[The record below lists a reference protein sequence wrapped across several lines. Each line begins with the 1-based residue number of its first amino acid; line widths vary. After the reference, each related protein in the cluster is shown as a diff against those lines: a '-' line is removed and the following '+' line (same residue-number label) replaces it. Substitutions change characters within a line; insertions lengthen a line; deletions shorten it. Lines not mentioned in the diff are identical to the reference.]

1 MNQAT
6 EFMEDAKGRQVPL
19 SMIKPIDLARNDL
32 VLQLVAQAKHVQTE
46 LQEFKKGAF
55 DDVQAFVELSAE
67 QYKLKRKLGGEK
79 GNVSLVSFDG
89 RFKVLRAV
97 SESLVFDERLIA
109 AKALIDEC
117 IKRWSEGSDDK
128 IRVLI
133 NDAFRVDKAGEI
145 NTSRV
150 LGLAKLNIKDDQ
162 WQQAM
167 LAISESVQVS
177 GSKGYIRIYERVGN
191 TDKFEPISLDIAA
204 V

>member
-1 MNQAT
+1 MNQVT
-6 EFMEDAKGRQVPL
+6 EYMEDAKGRQVPL

-32 VLQLVAQAKHVQTE
+32 VLQIVDQAKHVQSE
-46 LQEFKKGAF
+46 LSAFKQGAF
-55 DDVQAFVELSAE
+55 DDVEAFVQLSAE
-67 QYKLKRKLGGEK
+67 QYHVTLGGEK
-79 GNVSLVSFDG
+79 GNVTLTSFDG
-89 RFKVLRAV
+89 KYKIQRAI
-97 SESLVFDERLIA
+97 SESLVFDERLVA
-109 AKALIDEC
+109 AKALIDGC

-145 NTSRV
+145 NTGRV
-150 LGLAKLNIKDDQ
+150 LGLAKLNITDTE

-167 LAISESVQVS
+167 RAISESVQVS

-191 TDKFEPISLDIAA
+191 TDKYLPISLDIAA

>member
-1 MNQAT
+1 MSQET
-6 EFMEDAKGRQVPL
+6 EFMTDAKGRHVPV
-19 SMIKPIDLARNDL
+19 STIKPIDLARNDL
-32 VLQLVAQAKHVQTE
+32 VLQIVAKAKHVQGE
-46 LQEFKKGAF
+46 LAAFKQGVF
-55 DDVQAFVELSAE
+55 DDVQAFVQLSAE
-67 QYKLKRKLGGEK
+67 QYNATLGGEK
-79 GNVSLVSFDG
+79 GNVSLTSFDG
-89 RFKVLRAV
+89 RYKVQRAI
-97 SESLVFDERLIA
+97 SESLMFDERLVA

-150 LGLAKLNIKDDQ
+150 LGLAKLNINDAD
-162 WQQAM
+162 WQKAM
-167 LAISESVQVS
+167 TAIHESVQVS

-191 TDKFEPISLDIAA
+191 TEKYVAIPLDIAA